1 MKRCLL
7 LGSVF
12 VGFAVDADATPT
24 QQSDAFIQGNIVE
37 NCIFDDVSGDGADGV
52 NISQTET
59 GLSVNFNTIVDPETA
74 ELVPFGLII
83 SLNMTCNFAHT
94 VRVRSA
100 SGGLQASDPSNSDS
114 FTDRADYTVEAQ
126 WAGQSAGF
134 STSGTPGEGAGLQIG
149 GLNAGR
155 FDLEIGS
162 AASSLP
168 LVAGDY
174 TDTLIIEIAGTP

>member
-1 MKRCLL
+1 MSKRLL
-7 LGSVF
+7 RLISVLIMAGSANAEPVQRTDTRF
-12 VGFAVDADATPT
+12 EG
-24 QQSDAFIQGNIVE
+24 SIIE
-37 NCIFDDVSGDGADGV
+37 NCIFDAVPAGSGGGV
-52 NISQTET
+52 NIATTEN
-59 GLSVNFNTIVDPETA
+59 GLSVNFNSIADPETA
-74 ELVPFGLII
+74 ELVPFGLIV
-83 SLNMTCNFAHT
+83 SLDMTCNFAHT
-94 VRVRSA
+94 VTIRSV
-100 SGGLQASDPSNSDS
+100 SGGLQASDPSNSDT

-126 WAGQSAGF
+126 WAGQSAEF

>member
-1 MKRCLL
+1 MTKRLYL
-7 LGSVF
+7 LG
-12 VGFAVDADATPT
+12 AVVVAAGSANAEPAQLTDTRIEG
-24 QQSDAFIQGNIVE
+24 SIIE
-37 NCIFDDVSGDGADGV
+37 NCIFDVVPTGGAGGV
-52 NISQTET
+52 NISTTEN
-59 GLSVNFNTIVDPETA
+59 GLSVNFNSIADPETA
-74 ELVPFGLII
+74 ELVPFGLIV
-83 SLNMTCNFAHT
+83 SLDMTCNFAHT
-94 VRVRSA
+94 VTIRSA